1 MAYENIRFVKL
12 VTGDSVM
19 GEQEEET
26 GKIKNIALIQA
37 IPSGNSMQVA
47 VLPFGFPF
55 EEEIGGEI
63 SEKDIIYEYS
73 SVPEELRNKYLEAKS
88 NIRISQNMDNLKD
101 FQGGPGSGGNSGLI
115 I

>member
-12 VTGDSVM
+12 VTGDSIM
-19 GEQEEET
+19 GEQDEEK

-63 SEKDIIYEYS
+63 SEKDIIYEYA
-73 SVPEELRNKYLEAKS
+73 SVPEELRNKYMEAKS

-101 FQGGPGSGGNSGLI
+101 FQGGSGSGGNSGLI